1 MTDRILIT
9 GAQGFLGRY
18 LAADWLAAEPD
29 AVILGLGR
37 SPALP
42 DTFTHV
48 VHWGDAALPA
58 PLPPRLGRAL
68 ATPRYGYRVINIADG
83 PALARAIREV
93 RPDIVVH
100 LAAAL
105 RDDPPDRLVSTNIG
119 GVVSLLGA
127 LRESSVVPRKVIL
140 GSSGSV
146 YGADPGRE
154 PPFSEEACCAPMDP
168 YAATKRAAE
177 DLGRILAE
185 AASLPVVW
193 GRIFNP
199 VGAGQDERHLCGW
212 LGRQIAEA
220 GAGLRPP
227 SVTVGALDTTRDYI
241 DVRDVARALRV
252 LAAHG
257 QPGRA
262 YNVASGRETSGED
275 VLAMLVGLGGL
286 AAPVDVVR
294 RPARRGD
301 VARSFADVS
310 RLTALGYRPRH
321 SLRDSLT
328 AVLAYYRA
336 CVAARVVGA
345 PGG

>member
-1 MTDRILIT
+1 MTDRVLIT

-18 LAADWLAAEPD
+18 LAAEWLAAEPD

-42 DTFTHV
+42 VTFTHG

-58 PLPPRLGRAL
+58 PLPPSLVQAL
-68 ATPRYGYRVINIADG
+68 ATPRYGYRVIDVTDG
-83 PALARAIREV
+83 PALARAIREF

-105 RDDPPDRLVSTNIG
+105 RGDPPDQLVRANIG
-119 GVVSLLGA
+119 GVVSLLDA
-127 LRESSVVPRKVIL
+127 LRDSGVVPRMVVL

-146 YGADPGRE
+146 YGLDPGRE
-154 PPFSEEACCAPMDP
+154 PPFGEEALCAPMDP

-177 DLGRILAE
+177 ELGRILAE
-185 AASLPVVW
+185 SASLPVVW

-212 LGRQIAEA
+212 LGRHIAEA
-220 GAGLRPP
+220 GAGLRPAI
-227 SVTVGALDTTRDYI
+227 VEVGPLDTTRDYI
-241 DVRDVARALRV
+241 DVRDVAGALRV
-252 LAAHG
+252 LAARG

-275 VLAMLVGLGGL
+275 ILAMLVRLGGL
-286 AAPVDVVR
+286 ATPVDIVR
-294 RPARRGD
+294 RSAREGD
-301 VARSFADVS
+301 VARSFADTT

-321 SLRDSLT
+321 SLRDSL
-328 AVLAYYRA
+328 AGVLAYYRT
-336 CVAARVVGA
+336 CVAARVVGL
-345 PGG
+345 PEE

>member
-1 MTDRILIT
+1 MADRILIT

-18 LAADWLAAEPD
+18 LAAHWLAAEPD
-29 AVILGLGR
+29 AIILGLGR

-48 VHWGDAALPA
+48 VQWGNAALPA
-58 PLPPRLGRAL
+58 PLPPSL
-68 ATPRYGYRVINIADG
+68 AQTLTTPRYTYRATDIADG
-83 PALARAIREV
+83 SVLAREIREF
-93 RPDIVVH
+93 RPGIVVH

-119 GVVSLLGA
+119 GVVSLIGA
-127 LRESSVVPRKVIL
+127 LRESGVVPRKVVL

-146 YGADPGRE
+146 YGSEPGRE
-154 PPFSEEACCAPMDP
+154 PPFGEEVRCFPVDP
-168 YAATKRAAE
+168 YAVTKRAAE
-177 DLGRILAE
+177 ELGRLLAE

-220 GAGLRPP
+220 GAGLRPA
-227 SVTVGALDTTRDYI
+227 TVEVGPLESTRDYI
-241 DVRDVARALRV
+241 DVRDVAAALRV
-252 LAAHG
+252 LAARG
-257 QPGRA
+257 QPGRT

-275 VLAMLVGLGGL
+275 VLATLVGLGGL
-286 AAPVDVVR
+286 PTPVDVVR

-301 VARSFADVS
+301 VARSFADTG
-310 RLTALGYRPRH
+310 RLAALGYRPSH
-321 SLRDSLT
+321 SLRDSL
-328 AVLAYYRA
+328 ADVLAYYRG
-336 CVAARVVGA
+336 CVAARVVGV
-345 PGG
+345 PGS

>member
-1 MTDRILIT
+1 MTARIMIT

-18 LAADWLAAEPD
+18 LAAEWLAAEPG

-42 DTFTHV
+42 GTFTHE
-48 VHWGDAALPA
+48 VHWGEAALPA
-58 PLPPRLGRAL
+58 PLPPGLVRIL
-68 ATPRYGYRVINIADG
+68 ATPRYAYRAIDIGDG
-83 PALARAIREV
+83 SGLARTIREF
-93 RPDIVVH
+93 RPDLVVH

-127 LRESSVVPRKVIL
+127 LRASGVMPRKVVL

-146 YGADPGRE
+146 YGWEAGRE
-154 PPFSEEACCAPMDP
+154 PPFGEDARCAPADP

-177 DLGRILAE
+177 ELGRILAE
-185 AASLPVVW
+185 AACLPVVW

-220 GAGLRPP
+220 GAGLRAPR
-227 SVTVGALDTTRDYI
+227 VEVGSLDTTRDYI
-241 DVRDVARALRV
+241 DVRDVSGALRV

-257 QPGRA
+257 EPGRA
-262 YNVASGRETSGED
+262 YNVASGRETSGEEIF
-275 VLAMLVGLGGL
+275 AMLVALGDL
-286 AAPVDVVR
+286 AAPVEIAR
-294 RPARRGD
+294 RPGRRGD
-301 VARSFADVS
+301 IARSFADAS
-310 RLTALGYRPRH
+310 RLAALGYRPRH
-321 SLRDSLT
+321 TLRDSL
-328 AVLAYYRA
+328 AEVLAYYRMS
-336 CVAARVVGA
+336 VAAA
-345 PGG
+345 HASPA